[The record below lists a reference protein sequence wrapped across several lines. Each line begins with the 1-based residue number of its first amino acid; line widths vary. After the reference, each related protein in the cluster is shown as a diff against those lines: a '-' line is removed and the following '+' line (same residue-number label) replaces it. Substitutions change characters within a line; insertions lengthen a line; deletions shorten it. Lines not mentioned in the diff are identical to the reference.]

1 VGAKVAGTRSPD
13 GAEEIHCDLPGE
25 LHRKNTSSRGRGL
38 CVFTSIHHSAVSA
51 NVPALQEFP
60 RWLITKG
67 IPGGYPQKVAD
78 LIPKMCRERGLPEPE
93 WIQVEGK
100 DLEVLKV
107 ACKTGRLPAVTYSFS
122 PTGRYGGQRIA
133 HMVNIAHASDKWF
146 AVLDNT
152 YVGADAYEW
161 LSPQEFSRT
170 YAPGWCV
177 ILLAAGA
184 PPPPRN

>member
-1 VGAKVAGTRSPD
+1 MGAKVAGTRSPD

-122 PTGRYGGQRIA
+122 PTGRL
-133 HMVNIAHASDKWF
+133 
-146 AVLDNT
+146 VLDVAGDGRQ
-152 YVGADAYEW
+152 VG
-161 LSPQEFSRT
+161 
-170 YAPGWCV
+170 
-177 ILLAAGA
+177 LAAGGVDVA
-184 PPPPRN
+184 VQLGALADQAEAGA